1 MRDGCGRKGRR
12 RGRGTACG
20 AIPTSLLLV
29 RIVVLEV
36 ECAELCFSLRGIV
49 LCDVAGA
56 KYRAASSEGVTP
68 EAYGTVRL
76 ALG

>member
-12 RGRGTACG
+12 RGRGTAGG

-36 ECAELCFSLRGIV
+36 EYVELCFSLRGIV

-56 KYRAASSEGVTP
+56 KCRAASSKGVTP
-68 EAYGTVRL
+68 EADGTVRI
-76 ALG
+76 AFG